1 MGIQGTVL
9 TLQGRDSPRQSHLL
23 PTLQQ
28 TPPKPPEPPQSA
40 EGDEAP
46 CVSLNTGRNLLRGEK
61 KQTNP
66 EQNTASKKVSKR
78 DRGGE
83 APAFGRRSGAAAG
96 PRRSRGAGTTGGGLT
111 PKFGCSSRWGIGS
124 VPILRRCHPP
134 APRSHPCTRVPTPGR
149 GTGGGT
155 GDPGQQQGCP
165 QGVRAQPSPARASEG
180 AEKIHPAPRGARLE
194 KHEPP
199 PEALGAEQQA
209 QKWEKNTSKPQLR
222 AARGRSSREPAA
234 GENHQGSPSQL
245 NLTLR
250 KNTPKIKKS

>member
-1 MGIQGTVL
+1 MLPLLLQETVLKTLPLPQEGFLGIQGTVL

-28 TPPKPPEPPQSA
+28 TSPKPPEPPKSA

-96 PRRSRGAGTTGGGLT
+96 PRRSRGAGTTGGGAH
-111 PKFGCSSRWGIGS
+111 PKIWVL
-124 VPILRRCHPP
+124 VPLGNWLCPHPP
-134 APRSHPCTRVPTPGR
+134 VLSPTSTEEPPMYPGPHTWEGDRRWHRGPGAAAGVSPRGPRSAEPCPGFR
-149 GTGGGT
+149 
-155 GDPGQQQGCP
+155 
-165 QGVRAQPSPARASEG
+165 
-180 AEKIHPAPRGARLE
+180 
-194 KHEPP
+194 
-199 PEALGAEQQA
+199 
-209 QKWEKNTSKPQLR
+209 
-222 AARGRSSREPAA
+222 RS
-234 GENHQGSPSQL
+234 
-245 NLTLR
+245 
-250 KNTPKIKKS
+250 